1 MLHLIAK
8 LDLAINRSRFL
19 HKSIDCFDAQFETSN
34 YNYIQLSGVQLNM
47 KSSNTLGLSVLFSLA
62 LAGVGFV
69 ITYFLHNDS
78 ALTLAIGIA
87 IGGLAVT
94 SLPSKTPSTEE
105 NFTTKTLYVGNLPYR
120 ANEAS
125 VRQLFSEHGRV
136 VSVRLM
142 KDKQTGKRRGF
153 GFVEMPDTDADA
165 AILALNEKE
174 FQQRTLK
181 VREANERTNRENEFD
196 E

>member
-1 MLHLIAK
+1 
-8 LDLAINRSRFL
+8 
-19 HKSIDCFDAQFETSN
+19 
-34 YNYIQLSGVQLNM
+34 M

-69 ITYFLHNDS
+69 IAYFLQLDS
-78 ALTLAIGIA
+78 ALTFAIGIA
-87 IGGLAVT
+87 VGGLAVT
-94 SLPSKTPSTEE
+94 FLPSKTSSTEE
-105 NFTTKTLYVGNLPYR
+105 SFTTKTLYVGNLPYR

-153 GFVEMPDTDADA
+153 GFVEMPDSDADA
-165 AILALNEKE
+165 AIEALNEKE

-181 VREANERTNRENEFD
+181 VREANERTSRDNENESG